1 MRPEEEMLDWV
12 SRSLAEA
19 VWVLTQVQ
27 QRSGVDDLGD
37 EIEKGLFG
45 GGLLV
50 GTVGKMV
57 VFVI

>member
-1 MRPEEEMLDWV
+1 MMRGMRPEEEMLDWV

-50 GTVGKMV
+50 GR
-57 VFVI
+57 